1 MQSLVSNRCCFL
13 IVLVLLV
20 MLASISVSNAFKAG
34 GNMQLLTLCV
44 SCVCVGSSVLAG
56 AVDPGIVWYDARDR
70 SRERG
75 VPRVLFC
82 VWSMSSIER
91 ESLYPMQCVLRRVWL
106 TAGIDV

>member
-44 SCVCVGSSVLAG
+44 SCVCVGSFVLAG
-56 AVDPGIVWYDARDR
+56 AVDPGIVWNDSSMMQEIDPEKEASLVYC
-70 SRERG
+70 SVCG
-75 VPRVLFC
+75 VCRPLNANRCTLC
-82 VWSMSSIER
+82 NACYEGYS
-91 ESLYPMQCVLRRVWL
+91 
-106 TAGIDV
+106 